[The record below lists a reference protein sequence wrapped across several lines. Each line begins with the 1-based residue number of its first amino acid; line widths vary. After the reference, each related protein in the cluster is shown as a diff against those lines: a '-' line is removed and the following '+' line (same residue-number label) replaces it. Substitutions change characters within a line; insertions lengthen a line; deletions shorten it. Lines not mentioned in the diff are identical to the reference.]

1 MSSLDELFDDD
12 APELSHQQPS
22 KKHHL
27 ERGGAPAAPFKIIIV
42 GDSGVGKTCLLVR
55 FVQGRYEGN
64 EKPTVS
70 VDVMSTEIDLGDS
83 TVRFP
88 ATFHTPL
95 HDSSHPH
102 DLVAASHS
110 TGGPFVVGHGWSG
123 AVCADL
129 VDLHPTL
136 LVFFTAAPPV
146 TASRSQPAPR
156 PASRSQPCAPTLLLV
171 HRFAPLSAPFFRQ
184 ADGIVLVFDVGARK
198 SFERLDSHWV
208 DELATKAEPEA
219 NVLLIGSKADLPPES
234 RAITDEEARAFAEA
248 HGWDYFETSAKS
260 GAHVRDAVHTSLR
273 PVPFARP
280 STAVSSDCTQV
291 RDAFYLLACNV
302 MNRLLESDP
311 RNLINDQKVAL
322 QAKGAKTRCC

>member
-1 MSSLDELFDDD
+1 MAEEAEEADRAREEAVQEAVANAVDETAATAVEEPKGKPNHWQMEVALMKDVGGMPADFGGVDDLKGGGRELNRVSSLDELFDDD

-83 TVRFP
+83 TVG
-88 ATFHTPL
+88 L
-95 HDSSHPH
+95 SLWD
-102 DLVAASHS
+102 
-110 TGGPFVVGHGWSG
+110 
-123 AVCADL
+123 
-129 VDLHPTL
+129 
-136 LVFFTAAPPV
+136 TAG
-146 TASRSQPAPR
+146 QE
-156 PASRSQPCAPTLLLV
+156 
-171 HRFAPLSAPFFRQ
+171 RFAPLSAPFFRQ

-260 GAHVRDAVHTSLR
+260 GAHVRDA
-273 PVPFARP
+273 
-280 STAVSSDCTQV
+280 
-291 RDAFYLLACNV
+291 FYLLACNV